1 MFGGGRQ
8 IFRNPAWWRSN
19 QGAGV
24 ILTFLLAGY
33 LVYLLVFPDWVHEEL
48 RDGFRLGF
56 FPLMGVMA
64 MMACTLI
71 LLLDSH
77 RHEVE
82 QGLREA
88 SGRTL
93 ILCVALLSGCYGY
106 FEISLVIGYLLAS
119 PVLLFALM
127 YLFGVRPWGS
137 ALAASV
143 IMTLVV
149 FALFTLLGVTLPKG
163 FLPY

>member
-8 IFRNPAWWRSN
+8 IFGNPAWWRSN
-19 QGAGV
+19 QGVGV
-24 ILTFLLAGY
+24 MLTLLLAGY
-33 LVYLLVFPDWVHEEL
+33 LAYLLVFADWVQEEL

-56 FPLMGVMA
+56 FPLLGVMA

-71 LLLDSH
+71 LVFDSH

-82 QGLREA
+82 PGLREA

-93 ILCVALLSGCYGY
+93 ILCLALLAGCYGY

-119 PVLLFALM
+119 PVLLFVLM
-127 YLFGVRPWGS
+127 YLFGVRPWWS
-137 ALAASV
+137 AIVASIV
-143 IMTLVV
+143 MTLVV
-149 FALFTLLGVTLPKG
+149 FALFTALGVTLPKG